1 MGKLKDTL
9 IEEVKLRGYSE
20 RTQEVYVSAV
30 EKFIIYSKIKP
41 SELTLDHVRKY
52 KLHQIDSK
60 LKPRTINQQISAI
73 KFFFVLV
80 LKKQW
85 DNYQFRSIKVPRKLP
100 VILSKKEIVTFL
112 NSADDIA
119 HKTIFMTMYSCGL
132 RRYEVAKLKAEDIDS
147 KRMLLN
153 IRDSKGNK
161 DRNVILSEHLL
172 DQLRFYWKED
182 SKDKKRWLFP
192 STTPDKHYNPS
203 SFNRIFKNILKKTSI
218 TKNVS
223 CHSLRHSWA
232 THMLEEE
239 VNLRYLQVLLG
250 HSNISST
257 AIYTHLID
265 FRKVKVKSPLDLIAN
280 EIKKGG
286 TNGN

>member
-147 KRMLLN
+147 KRML
-153 IRDSKGNK
+153 
-161 DRNVILSEHLL
+161 
-172 DQLRFYWKED
+172 
-182 SKDKKRWLFP
+182 FP